1 MGIRHVSEPV
11 GAGLS
16 SGGTERGGGSMKVG
30 RRFATLLAVVLAA
43 ALTLVGGRAAPSAQA
58 STKASKVVIW
68 TDSYRKAAVD
78 KVTSAWGRTRG
89 IDVDVVVKEFDK
101 IRDNLKTVAPDN
113 APDVIVGAHDWT
125 GQLAADGSVVALF
138 PTKAIKKGFPG
149 YALKAMAYNGKQ
161 YGIPTQLEN
170 IGLIVNTA
178 LVKVPTTWAQLESR
192 ALAFKKKG
200 SGRIAIAVP
209 QGSGGDAYHM
219 YPFFSG
225 LGGYVFA
232 RARNGALLANKVG
245 VANKV
250 FLRNASLIDKWNR
263 EGLINS
269 KVGYGEAKNAFL
281 KGEAAFWIT
290 GPWETDALKAAGFP
304 FRIIQMPKIKFRSVP
319 FLGVQGTMVT
329 RFAASH
335 GVESLAKDLVANEMM
350 KASFQIDLEQANQR
364 FPANTVAG
372 KRVSDPVL
380 KQFGRAGLGGVPM
393 PNIPQMGSVWAEL
406 GGAWVKAT
414 KGAGA
419 TPARSAFSTAAR
431 NIAAKIAGG

>member
-68 TDSYRKAAVD
+68 TDSYRKA
-78 KVTSAWGRTRG
+78 
-89 IDVDVVVKEFDK
+89 
-101 IRDNLKTVAPDN
+101 VAPDN

-178 LVKVPTTWAQLESR
+178 LAKVPTTWAQLESR

-225 LGGYVFA
+225 LGGYVFGA
-232 RARNGALLANKVG
+232 RKNGALNPQKLG
-245 VANKV
+245 VANKT
-250 FLRNASLIDKWNR
+250 FLNNASMIDKWNR
-263 EGLINS
+263 EGLIDS
-269 KVGYGEAKNAFL
+269 KIDYGQAKNAFL
-281 KGEAAFWIT
+281 DKKAAFWIT
-290 GPWETDALKAAGFP
+290 GPWETEALQKSGIK
-304 FRIIQMPKIKFRSVP
+304 FRIVQVPKIKFRAVP
-319 FLGVQGTMVT
+319 FLGVQGFFVT
-329 RFAASH
+329 KFAAGH
-335 GVESLAKDLVANEMM
+335 GTASAAKDLVSNYMGKAGAQFDLATAN
-350 KASFQIDLEQANQR
+350 SR
-364 FPANTVAG
+364 YPANVAAG
-372 KRVSDPVL
+372 KRVHDPIL
-380 KQFGRAGLGGVPM
+380 SAFGKASAGGVPM
-393 PNIPQMGSVWAEL
+393 PNIPQMASVWTDLA
-406 GGAWVKAT
+406 GAWVKST

-419 TPARSAFSTAAR
+419 TPARVAFAAAAKT
-431 NIAAKIAGG
+431 IAQKIAGG